1 MDGRS
6 GNYPILSSPEKI
18 MQIGPYFI
26 EIEQVARGIAIV
38 MMAVGLLVI
47 PILPGLVIIWAGA
60 LGYGITAGF
69 GVLGWV
75 MFGFIT
81 ALMLAGSILDNVLMG
96 ARAHKEGAPWW
107 VVMIASVSAIIGSF
121 VIPIPIVG
129 GILAALLVL
138 FVIEWL
144 RLKDPRK
151 ALASMRGML
160 VGCGWAVV
168 FRVIIGLVMIGLWLI
183 WAWA

>member
-1 MDGRS
+1 
-6 GNYPILSSPEKI
+6 
-18 MQIGPYFI
+18 MQIGPYTI

-47 PILPGLVIIWAGA
+47 PILPGLVIIWVAA
-60 LGYGITAGF
+60 LGYGIAAGF
-69 GVLGWV
+69 GALGWS
-75 MFGFIT
+75 MFTLISL
-81 ALMLAGSILDNVLMG
+81 LMVGGSVLDNVLMG
-96 ARAHKEGAPWW
+96 AKAHKEGAPWW
-107 VVMIASVSAIIGSF
+107 VVLIALVSVILGNFI
-121 VIPIPIVG
+121 IPIPIIG

-138 FVIEWL
+138 FLIEWL
-144 RLKDPRK
+144 RLKDARK
-151 ALASMRGML
+151 ALSSMRGML

>member
-1 MDGRS
+1 
-6 GNYPILSSPEKI
+6 
-18 MQIGPYFI
+18 MQIGSYYI

-47 PILPGLVIIWAGA
+47 PILPGLVIIWVSA
-60 LGYGITAGF
+60 LGYGIAVGF

-75 MFGFIT
+75 MFALIT
-81 ALMLAGSILDNVLMG
+81 VLMLAGSILDNLLMG
-96 ARAHKEGAPWW
+96 AQAHKEGAPWW
-107 VVMIASVSAIIGSF
+107 VVLIALASAIIGSF

-138 FVIEWL
+138 FLIEMI
-144 RLKDPRK
+144 RLKNARK

-160 VGCGWAVV
+160 VGCGWAAV
-168 FRVIIGLVMIGLWLI
+168 FRVIIGSVMIGLWLI

>member
-1 MDGRS
+1 M
-6 GNYPILSSPEKI
+6 Y
-18 MQIGPYFI
+18 IGSYFI
-26 EIEQVARGIAIV
+26 EVEQVARGITIV

-47 PILPGLVIIWAGA
+47 PILPGLLIIWVSA

-75 MFGFIT
+75 MFALIT
-81 ALMLAGSILDNVLMG
+81 ILMLAGSILDNVLMG
-96 ARAHKEGAPWW
+96 AQAHKEGAPWW
-107 VVMIASVSAIIGSF
+107 VVLIALASAVIGNF

-138 FVIEWL
+138 FLIEWL
-144 RLKDPRK
+144 RLKDTRK
-151 ALASMRGML
+151 ALLSMRGML
-160 VGCGWAVV
+160 AGCGWAVV
-168 FRVIIGLVMIGLWLI
+168 FRLIIGLVMIGLWLI